1 MVVKRSGFRELSTFK
16 KKQNSVINV
25 KNQRLT
31 GQAEAPGDEIVDKY
45 YQNTLQKNTKF
56 MKNE

>member
-1 MVVKRSGFRELSTFK
+1 MVVKRSGFRELSTLK

-45 YQNTLQKNTKF
+45 YQNTLQKKY
-56 MKNE
+56 KIYEE

>member
-25 KNQRLT
+25 KNKRLT
-31 GQAEAPGDEIVDKY
+31 EQAEAPEDEIVDKY
-45 YQNTLQKNTKF
+45 YQNTLQKKY
-56 MKNE
+56 EIYEE